1 MAKSASKRG
10 EHNQEERMVE
20 VAFWIVPA
28 TGRAHLQVFCEQT
41 DNLWKF
47 ILNHIKM
54 SMTFYPGINK
64 YKKYLLLRF
73 Y

>member
-41 DNLWKF
+41 IGPLQNLAPSSLLNWHLGHF
-47 ILNHIKM
+47 IL
-54 SMTFYPGINK
+54 S
-64 YKKYLLLRF
+64 LL
-73 Y
+73 